1 MPHRQVPLPA
11 LQVTHYL
18 TQTKQQELEGLLAD
32 MQSLGKCIWRMPVI
46 SELVTALKS
55 SKLSNSLVD
64 RILALHT
71 HFSSRSRWIIC
82 SDTWS
87 YDLGASGLHHA
98 TTSGLNFSSLIPF
111 HIHPA
116 TLLIHTVI
124 STPDWHKGPSVVL
137 TYLPYQNE
145 DAPAL
150 EVLKETK
157 VAVD

>member
-1 MPHRQVPLPA
+1 METQRSGKNLIGF
-11 LQVTHYL
+11 LQIW
-18 TQTKQQELEGLLAD
+18 K
-32 MQSLGKCIWRMPVI
+32 SSSGKCIRRMPVI
-46 SELVTALKS
+46 SELITTLES

-71 HFSSRSRWIIC
+71 HFPLCSRWIIG
-82 SDTWS
+82 SDAWS
-87 YDLGASGLHHA
+87 YDLGASGPHHVIV
-98 TTSGLNFSSLIPF
+98 SSLDFSSSIPF

-137 TYLPYQNE
+137 AYLPYQNE

-150 EVLKETK
+150 EVLKETI
-157 VAVD
+157 VRC